1 MDHKK
6 IELYTGF
13 PAITI
18 VFPIHKDFKDTA
30 LNKIQLKNAVKTL
43 RDQLK
48 DRLSEEKMEW
58 WRNRLKENIFQI
70 QVGKETGSL
79 IIYISE
85 EVFEVV
91 RIPVALPYAINI
103 GERFE
108 SGYLSL
114 ANNLKSQY
122 NVIALSK
129 GGTRLFVGD
138 GFGLTEI
145 RNEHFPFPYVNEH
158 EDHKENLK
166 YSKEGS
172 DIENKRLD
180 AYFRQLDNALEGYII
195 QPCILLGVDRH
206 IAHFQKVSRFS
217 HQIIESVK
225 GNFDNKNEADIF
237 NTISPIINDKIYS
250 IELVA

>member
-1 MDHKK
+1 MDSKN

-48 DRLSEEKMEW
+48 ERLNEEQMEW
-58 WRNRLKENIFQI
+58 WRNRLKENIFKI
-70 QVGKETGSL
+70 KVGKETGSL

-85 EVFEVV
+85 DIFEVV
-91 RIPVALPYAINI
+91 RIPIALPYSIEI
-103 GERFE
+103 GERFA
-108 SGYLSL
+108 SGYL
-114 ANNLKSQY
+114 AAAQNLKSQY

-145 RNEHFPFPYVNEH
+145 KNEHFPFPFVNEY

-166 YSKEGS
+166 YSKDGS
-172 DIENKRLD
+172 DIEHKRLD
-180 AYFRQLDNALEGYII
+180 AYFRQLDNALEGYIQ

-206 IAHFQKVSRFS
+206 IAHFLKVSGLS
-217 HQIIESVK
+217 HQIVESVK

-237 NTISPIINDKIYS
+237 NMISPIINDKIYS